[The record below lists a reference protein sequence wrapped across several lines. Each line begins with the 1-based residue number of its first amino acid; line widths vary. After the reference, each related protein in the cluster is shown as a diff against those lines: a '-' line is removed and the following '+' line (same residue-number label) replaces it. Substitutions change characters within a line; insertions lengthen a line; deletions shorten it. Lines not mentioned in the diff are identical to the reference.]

1 MRTRGFTLIEMLVV
15 LAILAALSLV
25 AVRSMTGLQ
34 DQGHFEQSQR
44 VLSEVEG
51 AIIGATSRWSE
62 QAYAPG
68 FLSDIGRLPNAG
80 TDPDRQLI
88 ELWQQ
93 PPGIQK
99 NQLVQDQ
106 VDRDVWLAIGWRGPY
121 LQLPLGGDSVRDGY
135 GNVLKVQRD
144 DTTNQRLWGVL
155 APGADA
161 EPGGQGYAADL
172 SMVLLDDAHGVDR
185 VEARVAGTITVLTE
199 MNPSWRLR
207 VYAYVPDPNTGALL
221 QPLPFADADPATAGP
236 GPPHVFHYVF
246 PQTTPFTPGLRALR
260 AYVFT
265 PAAGQDL
272 RASAHKKSIV
282 ATRVLIPGAQTIDLE
297 VP

>member
-1 MRTRGFTLIEMLVV
+1 
-15 LAILAALSLV
+15 
-25 AVRSMTGLQ
+25 
-34 DQGHFEQSQR
+34 
-44 VLSEVEG
+44 VLSSVEE
-51 AIIGATSRWSE
+51 AIVGSTSRWSE

-68 FLSDIGRLPNAG
+68 FLSDIGRLPKAG
-80 TDPDRQLI
+80 SDPDRQLI

-93 PPGIQK
+93 PPGVQK

-106 VDRDVWLAIGWRGPY
+106 VDHDVWLAIGWRGPY
-121 LQLPLGGDSVRDGY
+121 LQLPVGGDSVRDGY
-135 GNVLKVQRD
+135 GNALKIQRD
-144 DTTNQRLWGVL
+144 DTPNQRFWGVL
-155 APGADA
+155 TPGADA
-161 EPGGQGYAADL
+161 EPGGQGYAADV
-172 SMVLLDDAHGVDR
+172 SMVLLDDAHGIDR
-185 VEARVAGTITVLTE
+185 VESRVAGTITVLTE
-199 MNPSWRLR
+199 MNPSWHVR

-221 QPLPFADADPATAGP
+221 QPLPFADANPATTGS

-246 PQTTPFTPGLRALR
+246 PPTTPFTPGLRVLR

-265 PAAGQDL
+265 PAAGQDP